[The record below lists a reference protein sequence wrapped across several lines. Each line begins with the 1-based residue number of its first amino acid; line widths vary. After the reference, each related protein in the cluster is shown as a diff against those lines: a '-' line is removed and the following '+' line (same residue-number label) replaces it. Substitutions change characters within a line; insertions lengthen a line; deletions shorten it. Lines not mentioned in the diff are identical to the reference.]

1 MKIIFSVLETTKNTI
16 DISDGISSRT
26 YNVSDIKKND
36 NTVLLDKWCTDLS
49 NIKINN
55 KFSVKYESALQEKVL
70 ERPLYVISDTSTE
83 NLKKIINDPNIGN
96 SNKCI
101 KVYIKDTSNLGLS
114 SDFLPLPL
122 TSFLSK
128 YRNIAEVEFELGT
141 TIIPTGAFFSNYN
154 MPSTKIPPSVKYIG
168 QGAFYDSSIVSL
180 EIPEGVEGLS
190 GLVFASCI
198 DLALLKLP
206 HSLKTMGENGSLS
219 FRAGQLMEGRYT
231 IIEYNGTM
239 AEWNNLVGPD
249 NLCDINYSD
258 TIVKCNDGS
267 VSDIIEISLS
277 DLLKGEPIDETKY
290 YLIYMDIDP
299 TTVSQEEASKVKFP
313 SEDKILSRIF
323 TEESQIKSLNGDLF
337 RKSPFVKIPSTVE
350 TLVDFRE
357 NFSIGYIIIP
367 NSVKTL
373 NNCTFEF
380 DNCKKIMF
388 LGTAKE
394 WEMLYNQ
401 IEVNPES
408 TNKILVE
415 CNDSIKYYNFDCPPK

>member
-1 MKIIFSVLETTKNTI
+1 MKIIFSVLETTKDTI

-55 KFSVKYESALQEKVL
+55 KFSVKYENALQEKVL
-70 ERPLYVISDTSTE
+70 ERPIYTISDTSTE
-83 NLKKIINDPNIGN
+83 NLGKIISDPNIKN
-96 SNKCI
+96 SNKCT

-114 SDFLPLPL
+114 SNFSPLPL
-122 TSFLSK
+122 TSFLSE
-128 YRNIAEVEFELGT
+128 YPDIAEVEFESGT

-154 MPSTKIPPSVKYIG
+154 MPSIKIPSSVKYID
-168 QGAFYDSSIVSL
+168 QGAFYDSSIFSL

-190 GLVFASCI
+190 GLVFSSCV
-198 DLALLKLP
+198 DLTLLKLP
-206 HSLKTMGENGSLS
+206 HSLKTIGDNDSLS
-219 FRAGQLMEGRYT
+219 FRGGQPMPGRYT

-239 AEWNNLVGPD
+239 AEWNSLVGPD
-249 NLCDINYSD
+249 NLCGINYND

-267 VSDIIEISLS
+267 ISDIIEISLS
-277 DLLKGEPIDETKY
+277 SLLKGELIDENKY

-299 TTVSQEEASKVKFP
+299 TTISQEEASKVKFP
-313 SEDKILSRIF
+313 PENKILDRLF
-323 TEESQIKSLNGDLF
+323 TEESQIKSLNGNFF
-337 RKSPFVKIPSTVE
+337 RESSYIKIPSTVE

-357 NFSIGYIIIP
+357 NFSTKYIIMP

-380 DNCKKIMF
+380 EYCNKIMF
-388 LGTAKE
+388 LGTSKE

-401 IEVNPES
+401 IGVDPRS

-415 CNDSIKYYNFDCPPK
+415 CSDSIKYYNFEYPPR